1 MRLDV
6 QNSGSLI
13 KRTGSRCPECLDR
26 IPAEIHERDGQVVM
40 LKSCPDH
47 GDFEVTLAADRRFYY
62 LATGSRGQPSCGDRT
77 SSAGGSGGGA
87 GVESGGG
94 CGCSTEA
101 SRKGSTDPFEVLS
114 TCIALIEIV
123 DSCNLTCP
131 TCYAASPW
139 GIDDNVDCIDVDAF
153 VERVQGVIDRKGAID
168 ILQLSGGEPTIH
180 PRFFDILDWALE
192 HGSIGYVLVNTN
204 GVRIANDPAFRER
217 LAAARR
223 THGKLELYAQYD
235 GPQREGQLE
244 LRGADL
250 RETRRDAID
259 LIGELGVPSTLAMV
273 VTPHTLPHLGDALR
287 FGLARPHCRGIAFQP
302 MFQSGRIPRSDTA
315 TPRSAR
321 PTTAHASISVGDV
334 VLGVVEQSGGLLEVE
349 DFTPLPCG
357 DPNCHTIG
365 FLLRTDEGSL
375 GLSRLL
381 DLPALQGF
389 LGDRLNYDL
398 ADMRR
403 CGCETEPLGE
413 LLKSLEIGPDRPFR
427 IFVKP
432 FMDAWTYDEDRI
444 DRCCTHVIRP
454 DGKLDSFCRY
464 YLQGGARG
472 LG

>member
-1 MRLDV
+1 MRIDV
-6 QNSGSLI
+6 QDSGSLI
-13 KRTGSRCPECLDR
+13 KRTASRCPQCLDK
-26 IPAEIHERDGQVVM
+26 IPAAIHERDGRVVM

-77 SSAGGSGGGA
+77 SSIGA
-87 GVESGGG
+87 SGGG
-94 CGCSTEA
+94 CDCSTEA
-101 SRKGSTDPFEVLS
+101 SSGRADDPFEVLS
-114 TCIALIEIV
+114 TCLALIEIV

-139 GIDDNVDCIDVDAF
+139 GVDDNVDCIDVDAF
-153 VERVQGVIDRKGAID
+153 VERVQGVIDRKGSID

-180 PRFFDILDWALE
+180 PRFFDILDWSLE
-192 HGSIGYVLVNTN
+192 HVSIGYVLVNTN
-204 GVRIANDPAFRER
+204 GVRISRDPVFRER

-223 THGKLELYAQYD
+223 THGKLELYVQYD
-235 GPQREGQLE
+235 GPQRDGQIE

-273 VTPHTLPHLGDALR
+273 VTPQTLPHLGDALR
-287 FGLARPHCRGIAFQP
+287 FGLARSHCRGIAFQP
-302 MFQSGRIPRSDTA
+302 MFQSGRIPPSDTSTRVCGTA
-315 TPRSAR
+315 GSAG
-321 PTTAHASISVGDV
+321 PTTHASISVGDV
-334 VLGVVEQSGGLLEVE
+334 VLGVVEQSGGLLEVD

-365 FLLRTDEGSL
+365 FLLRTNEGTL

-389 LGDRLNYDL
+389 LGDRLNYNL

-464 YLQGGARG
+464 YLQGGNS
-472 LG
+472 